1 MVCSCVSTFDTG
13 HLSQLHRHW
22 SSKST
27 TPTLEQCRICL
38 HLRIGTRTMFKK
50 MLKVFNKDSYF
61 YLEHLLWCWTLD
73 VSRTASYEI
82 TLVRLSVRPSLS
94 FLIIG
99 SLVFSD
105 MVHHDSCPS
114 YIVNQKAR
122 FLKRT
127 KEKGG
132 EQISA
137 KEEAKVGPK
146 TRFFPIFSS
155 LFHYFSFKLQT
166 MIACNYV

>member
-82 TLVRLSVRPSLS
+82 TLVRLSVCPSLS

-105 MVHHDSCPS
+105 MVHHDSCPW
-114 YIVNQKAR
+114 YIVNWKAR

-127 KEKGG
+127 KKKGG
-132 EQISA
+132 GS
-137 KEEAKVGPK
+137 KFGPK
-146 TRFFPIFSS
+146 KRPKLGPKLGFFPFSQVCFIIFPS
-155 LFHYFSFKLQT
+155 
-166 MIACNYV
+166 NYRQW